1 LSLSS
6 TCYLSAFL
14 IIPHQVLAKAEAEE
28 EAQEEAVRKEAEE
41 EALERMR
48 MNMSS
53 FLNASSMSTDL
64 SATPP
69 TKVLK
74 TPRIHLWLAPMLR
87 DDALAVSSASDGV
100 DLGAEAGPLGVS
112 GRVSGGRS
120 LASRLLSLYAP
131 RSSSHMG
138 SHMSSGGESGG
149 SIIER
154 SSSSRSQILH
164 PPARKLFDD
173 ADK

>member
-6 TCYLSAFL
+6 TCYLSASL

-112 GRVSGGRS
+112 GGRA

-131 RSSSHMG
+131 RSSSHM
-138 SHMSSGGESGG
+138 SSGGESGG
-149 SIIER
+149 RSIIER